1 MKRLATICARGGSKG
16 VPNKNLKLLS
26 GRPLIAWSVLQAK
39 ATGLFDRIV
48 VSSDSEAIQSAALQA
63 GADDVVNRPV
73 DMATDEAPKVPAIL
87 HALLETERQNN
98 ECYDTLVDLDA
109 TAPLRFPDDISGA
122 IALLENSGS
131 SSIITGNTAY
141 RSPYFDLVEL
151 QSNGTVR
158 VSKTPSRPIVRRQDV
173 PVCYDMNA
181 SIYVWKRDVLVENP
195 SIFYDDTRLFEMPA
209 ERSREIDS
217 PFDFLIVEFL
227 FEKLKMA
234 EVLIGGKDG

>member
-16 VPNKNLKLLS
+16 VPNKNLKLLG

-48 VSSDSEAIQSAALQA
+48 VSSDSEDIQSAALRA
-63 GADDVVNRPV
+63 GADGVVNRPV

-98 ECYDTLVDLDA
+98 KRYDILVDLDA
-109 TAPLRFPDDISGA
+109 TAPLRLPEDISGA
-122 IALLENSGS
+122 VALLESSGS
-131 SSIITGNTAY
+131 RSVITGNAAY

-151 QSNGTVR
+151 QVDGTVR
-158 VSKTPSRPIVRRQDV
+158 VSKTPSRPVFRRQDV

-181 SIYVWKRDVLVENP
+181 SIYVWKRDALVANP
-195 SIFYDDTRLFEMPA
+195 SVFYDDTRLFEMPA

-217 PFDFLIVEFL
+217 QFDFSIVEFL

-234 EVLIGGKDG
+234 DALDLR

>member
-16 VPNKNLKLLS
+16 LPNKNLKLLG
-26 GRPLIAWSVLQAK
+26 GRPLIAWSVLQAG

-48 VSSDSEAIQSAALQA
+48 VSSDSGPIRSAALQA
-63 GADDVVNRPV
+63 GADDVVDRPI

-87 HALLETERQNN
+87 HALLETERRTG
-98 ECYDTLVDLDA
+98 ERYDVLVDLDA
-109 TAPLRFPDDISGA
+109 TAPLRFPEDIAGA
-122 IALLENSGS
+122 VALLEKSGS
-131 SSIITGNTAY
+131 SSVITGNSAY

-158 VSKTPSRPIVRRQDV
+158 LSKIPSQPIVRRQDV
-173 PVCYDMNA
+173 PPCYDMNA
-181 SIYVWKRDVLVENP
+181 SIYVWKRDALVANP
-195 SIFYDDTRLFEMPA
+195 SVFYDDTRLFEMPA

-217 PFDFLIVEFL
+217 PFDFSIVEFL

-234 EVLIGGKDG
+234 DAVGPR